1 MPTTATYH
9 QAEPAENQA
18 VTPKVHLGYL
28 DSMRALAALYVVLYH
43 APLFLQYE
51 ITGGKLPRVVR
62 WLHIAFAH
70 GHYAVCIFIVLSG
83 FCLMLPVVKGDGVL
97 RGGALHFFKK
107 RARRILPPYYLA
119 LAVSLLLIW
128 LCLGQKTHTDWQDSV
143 PVTIPGFLSH
153 LLLLQDF
160 TASTG
165 NQIDYPLW
173 SVSVEWRIYFI
184 FPLLILLWRKIG
196 PLATTLGTII
206 VGYTIFILLRQT
218 GALQTSVFGT
228 SLSTGITGVSPEF
241 LGLFGLGALGAGITY
256 SAHGIL
262 RGVREKVSWIPTAA
276 VATVFALLLTTLKL
290 DHGKVMEPAIL
301 GTIVGVWAMIVLIA
315 AGSSEKTLLHRTLS
329 WRPLAFLGTFAYSIY
344 LIHGPV
350 LQMFW
355 LYLIVPLHLSNAA
368 VLCMETFVVIPLT
381 VAVAYLFFLACE
393 RPFLTRRVVLDT
405 T

>member
-43 APLFLQYE
+43 APLFGQYE
-51 ITGGKLPRVVR
+51 LSEVKLPRVVR
-62 WLHIAFAH
+62 WLQIALAH

-128 LCLGQKTHTDWQDSV
+128 LCLGQKTQTNWQNSV
-143 PVTIPGFLSH
+143 PVTLQGFFAH
-153 LLLLQDF
+153 LLLLQDVSQK
-160 TASTG
+160 TNT
-165 NQIDYPLW
+165 QIDGPLW

-184 FPLLILLWRKIG
+184 FPLLVLLWRRIG
-196 PLATTLGTII
+196 PLATTLGTVIA
-206 VGYTIFILLRQT
+206 GYALL
-218 GALQTSVFGT
+218 ALLQHTSVCT
-228 SLSTGITGVSPEF
+228 NESGVSPEF
-241 LGLFGLGALGAGITY
+241 LGLFGLGTLGAGITY
-256 SAHGIL
+256 SAQGIL
-262 RGVREKVSWIPTAA
+262 RVVREKVSWMPTAA